1 MSQIEISNI
10 EYLVIIGYLVLI
22 AMVGIVF
29 KTFSSDTD
37 DYFKSGSKGSWW
49 LVGSS
54 AFMSAFSAWT
64 FTGAAGVAFE
74 SGFSVMIIFLGNA
87 FGFFLNFLFLG
98 PWLRQMR
105 VTTFPEA
112 ISKRFGEKTRMF
124 YALYEIPVRI
134 LYSAMAL
141 YGLGI
146 FCSAVFG
153 YNIYHVVLTCGVIVL
168 FYSATGGRWAV
179 MATDF
184 LQGLILVPL
193 TIIVAWL
200 CVSKL
205 GGISH
210 MFAQIDAQGLSE
222 EFSLINSGTLFGGAY
237 TWGWASAMV
246 TKGFLVFNSMY
257 AGPRY
262 FSVKDGR
269 EARKAALFASV
280 LFLLGGLIWFL
291 PPITARLLFSEDVMA
306 LGISKPAE
314 AAYAIASIKLL
325 PTGLIGLIV
334 VAILTATMST
344 MDTGLNTNVAIL
356 IKDIYPKAVKRFKW
370 TVKPEAELLN
380 YGRIYTWFMGVFILL
395 LALYMAQAKGKGIF
409 EIMLDVGALLM
420 TPIQIPLMWGLFIRR
435 TPRWAALLSIGCALT
450 VSLMAFM
457 NVPLSNFG
465 FSQSATWTFQV
476 KFFGVLAGGSLGFLL
491 SIPFAPQRDSVHRKM
506 VDTFFKTMK
515 TPIDFA
521 AEVGDANDFAQL
533 KVIGRFGA
541 VIAGFIAL
549 MLIIPNPIEGRLAIA
564 VLALIIGSVSGLM
577 IKSSVRASAPNSD
590 LKRANEK

>member
-10 EYLVIIGYLVLI
+10 EYLVIVGYLVLI
-22 AMVGIVF
+22 AAVGIIF
-29 KTFSSDTD
+29 KKFSSDTD

-124 YALYEIPVRI
+124 YALYEVPVRI

-153 YNIYHVVLTCGVIVL
+153 YNIYQVILVCGIVVL

-184 LQGLILVPL
+184 LQGLILIPL

-200 CVSKL
+200 CVSQFGGL
-205 GGISH
+205 GP
-210 MFAQIDAQGLSE
+210 MFQEIEAQGLSA
-222 EFSLINSGTLFGGAY
+222 EFSMINSGVLFGGAY

-269 EARKAALFASV
+269 EARKAALLASA
-280 LFLLGGLIWFL
+280 LFLIGGLIWFL
-291 PPITARLLFSEDVMA
+291 PPITARLLFAEDVMA

-325 PTGLIGLIV
+325 PVGLIGLIV

-356 IKDIYPKAVKRFKW
+356 IKDIYPKLVNRFKW
-370 TVKPEAELLN
+370 KPKEETELLR
-380 YGRIYTWFMGVFILL
+380 YGRLYTWFMGVFILF
-395 LALYMAQAKGKGIF
+395 LALYLAQQKGKGIF

-420 TPIQIPLMWGLFIRR
+420 SPIQIPLMWGLFIRR
-435 TPRWAALLSIGCALT
+435 TPSWAALLSIGCAFT
-450 VSLMAFM
+450 VSLMAFL

-465 FSQSATWTFQV
+465 FSPDATWTFQF
-476 KFFGVLAGGSLGFLL
+476 KFFGVLTAGSLGFLI
-491 SIPFAPQRDSVHRKM
+491 SIPFAPPKGSEHRNM
-506 VDTFFKTMK
+506 VDQFIATMT
-515 TPIDFA
+515 TPIDFDT
-521 AEVGDANDFAQL
+521 EVGQGNDLAQL
-533 KVIGRFGA
+533 KVIGGFGA
-541 VIAGFIAL
+541 AIAIFIAL
-549 MLIIPNPIEGRLAIA
+549 MLIIPNPKDGRLAITA
-564 VLALIIGSVSGLM
+564 LALIIGGVSVFM
-577 IKSSVRASAPNSD
+577 IKLSSREQ
-590 LKRANEK
+590 KT

>member
-10 EYLVIIGYLVLI
+10 EFLVIIGYLVLI
-22 AMVGIVF
+22 IFVGVVF
-29 KTFSSDTD
+29 KNFSSNTD

-112 ISKRFGEKTRMF
+112 ISKRFGELTRNF
-124 YALYEIPVRI
+124 YALYEIPIRI
-134 LYSAMAL
+134 LYAAMAL

-153 YNIYHVVLTCGVIVL
+153 YDIFLVILVCGVVVL

-193 TIIVAWL
+193 TIIIAWL
-200 CVSKL
+200 CVSQL
-205 GGISH
+205 GGIGG
-210 MFAQIDAQGLSE
+210 MFQQIEAQGLSE
-222 EFSLINSGTLFGGAY
+222 EFSMINSATLFGGAY

-269 EARKAALFASV
+269 EARKAAIFAFV
-280 LFLLGGLIWFL
+280 LFLIGGLIWFL
-291 PPITARLLFSEDVMA
+291 PPITARLLYSEEVMA

-314 AAYAIASIKLL
+314 AAYAIASVNML
-325 PTGLIGLIV
+325 PVGLIGLVV
-334 VAILTATMST
+334 VAILTATMSSI
-344 MDTGLNTNVAIL
+344 DTGLNSNVAIL
-356 IKDIYPKAVKRFKW
+356 IKDIYPKVSRRLKW
-370 TVKPEAELLN
+370 KPKTEAELLR
-380 YGRIYTWFMGVFILL
+380 YGRIYTWIMGVLIIA
-395 LALYMAQAKGKGIF
+395 LALYLAQQKGKGIF

-420 TPIQIPLMWGLFIRR
+420 SPIQIPLMLGLFVRR
-435 TPRWAALLSIGCALT
+435 TPPWAALVSIGCGLSVAL
-450 VSLMAFM
+450 LAFVD
-457 NVPLSNFG
+457 VPLSTFG
-465 FSQSATWTFQV
+465 FAEDASWTFQA
-476 KFFGVLAGGSLGFLL
+476 KFFGVFIAGSLGFLFCV
-491 SIPFAPQRDSVHRKM
+491 PFAPARDSEHCRM
-506 VDTFFKTMK
+506 VDDFINEMK
-515 TPIDFA
+515 TPIDFQT
-521 AEVGDANDFAQL
+521 EVGQGNDASQL
-533 KVIGRFGA
+533 EVIGSFGLA
-541 VIAGFIAL
+541 IAAFIAL
-549 MLIIPNPIEGRLAIA
+549 MLLIPNPIEGRLAIA
-564 VLALIIGSVSGLM
+564 ALSLIIGSISVFM
-577 IKSSVRASAPNSD
+577 IRISLSISKVASD
-590 LKRANEK
+590 ET

>member
-1 MSQIEISNI
+1 MTKIDISSI
-10 EYLVIIGYLVLI
+10 EYLVIIGYLILI

-29 KTFSSDTD
+29 KKFSSDTD
-37 DYFKSGSKGSWW
+37 DYFKSGSKGTWW

-87 FGFFLNFLFLG
+87 LGFFLNFLFLG

-124 YALYEIPVRI
+124 YALYEVPIRI

-153 YNIYHVVLTCGVIVL
+153 YNIYQVILACGVIVL

-184 LQGLILVPL
+184 LQGLILIPL
-193 TIIVAWL
+193 TLIIAWL
-200 CVSKL
+200 CIREL
-205 GGISH
+205 GGIEN
-210 MFAQIDAQGLSE
+210 MFAQIESQGLSE
-222 EFSLINSGTLFGGAY
+222 EFSMINSGVLFGGAY
-237 TWGWASAMV
+237 TWGWATAMV

-269 EARKAALFASV
+269 EARKAALLASF
-280 LFLLGGLIWFL
+280 LFLMGGLIWFL
-291 PPITARLLFSEDVMA
+291 PPITARLLFSEEVMA

-314 AAYAIASIKLL
+314 AAYAIASINLL
-325 PTGLIGLIV
+325 PAGLIGLIV
-334 VAILTATMST
+334 VAILTATMSS

-356 IKDIYPKAVKRFKW
+356 IKDIYPKISARFKW
-370 TVKPEAELLN
+370 KPKSETELLR
-380 YGRIYTWFMGVFILL
+380 YGRVYTWLMGGVIIV
-395 LALYMAQAKGKGIF
+395 LALYLAQAKGKGVF

-420 TPIQIPLMWGLFIRR
+420 NPIQIPLMWGLFIRR
-435 TPRWAALLSIGCALT
+435 TPSWAALLSISCALT

-465 FSQSATWTFQV
+465 FSSDVTWTFQV
-476 KFFGVLAGGSLGFLL
+476 KFFGVLAAGSLGFLL
-491 SIPFAPQRDSVHRKM
+491 SVPFAPAKGSAHRDM
-506 VDTFFKTMK
+506 VDTFIKTMK
-515 TPIDFA
+515 TPIDFE
-521 AEVGDANDFAQL
+521 AEVGESNDLAQL
-533 KVIGRFGA
+533 RTIGWFGA
-541 VIAGFIAL
+541 AIAVFIAL
-549 MLIIPNPIEGRLAIA
+549 MLFIPNPADGRLAII
-564 VLALIIGSVSGLM
+564 VLALIIGSVSALM
-577 IKSSVRASAPNSD
+577 IQAGSKAIAPD
-590 LKRANEK
+590 

>member
-10 EYLVIIGYLVLI
+10 EYLVIIGYLILIVL
-22 AMVGIVF
+22 VGIVF
-29 KTFSSDTD
+29 RKFSSNTD
-37 DYFKSGSKGSWW
+37 DYFRSGAKGSWW

-64 FTGAAGVAFE
+64 FTGAAGVAYE

-124 YALYEIPVRI
+124 YALYEVPIRI

-153 YNIYHVVLTCGVIVL
+153 YDIYQVILLCGIVVLL
-168 FYSATGGRWAV
+168 YSATGGRWAV

-193 TIIVAWL
+193 TVIIAWL
-200 CVSKL
+200 CVSEL
-205 GGISH
+205 GGITN
-210 MFAQIDAQGLSE
+210 MFAQIEAQGLSE
-222 EFSLINSGTLFGGAY
+222 EFSMINSGVLFGGAY

-269 EARKAALFASV
+269 EARKAALLASV
-280 LFLLGGLIWFL
+280 LFLVGGLIWFL
-291 PPITARLLFSEDVMA
+291 PPITARLLFAEDVMA
-306 LGISKPAE
+306 LGIAKPAE
-314 AAYAIASIKLL
+314 AAYAIASVKLL
-325 PTGLIGLIV
+325 PVGLIGLIV
-334 VAILTATMST
+334 VAILTATMSS

-356 IKDIYPKAVKRFKW
+356 VKDIYPKLSSKFNW
-370 TVKPEAELLN
+370 KPKSESELLR
-380 YGRIYTWFMGVFILL
+380 YGRLYTWLMGVFIII
-395 LALYMAQAKGKGIF
+395 LALYLAQQKGKGIF

-420 TPIQIPLMWGLFIRR
+420 SPIQIPLMWGLFVRR
-435 TPRWAALLSIGCALT
+435 TPSWAALLSIGCAFI
-450 VSLMAFM
+450 VSLMAFL

-465 FSQSATWTFQV
+465 FSPDATWTFQV
-476 KFFGVLAGGSLGFLL
+476 KFFGVLAAGSLGFLL
-491 SIPFAPQRDSVHRKM
+491 SVPFAPAKGSAHRTM
-506 VDTFFKTMK
+506 VDQFIETMK
-515 TPIDFA
+515 TPIDFET
-521 AEVGDANDFAQL
+521 EVGEGNDLAQL
-533 KVIGRFGA
+533 KVVGWFGA
-541 VIAGFIAL
+541 TIAGFIAL
-549 MLIIPNPIEGRLAIA
+549 TLIVPNPLEGRIAIA
-564 VLALIIGSVSGLM
+564 ALALVIGGISTLM
-577 IKSSVRASAPNSD
+577 IKASSRPKPPTPVAP
-590 LKRANEK
+590 

>member
-1 MSQIEISNI
+1 MTKVDISNI
-10 EYLVIIGYLVLI
+10 EFFVIIGYLILI
-22 AMVGIVF
+22 AVVGIVF
-29 KTFSSDTD
+29 KKFSSDTD

-124 YALYEIPVRI
+124 YALYEVPIRI

-153 YNIYHVVLTCGVIVL
+153 YNIFHVIIACGVVVL

-184 LQGLILVPL
+184 LQGLILIPL
-193 TIIVAWL
+193 TIIIAWL

-205 GGISH
+205 GGVNN
-210 MFAQIDAQGLSE
+210 MFAEIEAQGLSE
-222 EFSLINSGTLFGGAY
+222 KFSMINSATLFGGAY
-237 TWGWASAMV
+237 TWGWASAMA

-257 AGPRY
+257 AGTRY
-262 FSVKDGR
+262 FSVKDSR
-269 EARKAALFASV
+269 EARKAALLASG

-291 PPITARLLFSEDVMA
+291 PPITARLLFSEEVMA

-314 AAYAIASIKLL
+314 AAYAIVSIQLL
-325 PTGLIGLIV
+325 PTGLIGLVV
-334 VAILTATMST
+334 VAILTAAMSS
-344 MDTGLNTNVAIL
+344 MDTGLNTNVAII
-356 IKDIYPKAVKRFKW
+356 IKDIYPKVARRLKW
-370 TVKPEAELLN
+370 TLKSETELLK
-380 YGRIYTWFMGVFILL
+380 YGRLYTWVMGLFILL
-395 LALYMAQAKGKGIF
+395 LALYMAQTKGKGIF

-420 TPIQIPLMWGLFIRR
+420 SPIQIPLLWGLFIRR
-435 TPRWAALLSIGCALT
+435 TPSWAALLSISFALT

-457 NVPLSNFG
+457 NVPLSTFG
-465 FSQSATWTFQV
+465 FHEDATWTFQA
-476 KFFGVLAGGSLGFLL
+476 KFFGVFIAGTLGFFL
-491 SIPFAPQRDSVHRKM
+491 SIPFAPAKDSVHRKM
-506 VDTFFKTMK
+506 VDTFITTMK
-515 TPIDFA
+515 TPIDFETEIGA
-521 AEVGDANDFAQL
+521 ANDTAQL
-533 KVIGRFGA
+533 KVIGTFGA
-541 VIAGFIAL
+541 VIAGFIGL
-549 MLIIPNPIEGRLAIA
+549 MLFIPNPAEGRLAIA
-564 VLALIIGSVSGLM
+564 SLAIIIGSVSAVM
-577 IKSSVRASAPNSD
+577 IRASSNK
-590 LKRANEK
+590 L